1 MYKAKK
7 SFSGIISM
15 KKGETKDLKDAFVIK
30 DLLNAGYIEEI
41 EEEAKKIET
50 EVKQEAKKIETEVKQ
65 EVEKIETEVKEEVK
79 KTASKKQTTKK
90 KK

>member
-50 EVKQEAKKIETEVKQ
+50 EVKQE
-65 EVEKIETEVKEEVK
+65 VEKIETEVKEEVK